1 MLTPLSSSGAASTL
15 TRKRPLESDPDSED
29 LNNKAKVRIT
39 TGKNCTLRLSELQ
52 NLFLLKKLPFMKLF
66 IFFDFFDRLGMS
78 GSKEI

>member
-52 NLFLLKKLPFMKLF
+52 KLFLLKKNTLHE
-66 IFFDFFDRLGMS
+66 IVDFFSLTD
-78 GSKEI
+78 